1 MAERGLIPA
10 GAGQTR
16 WLMCRCG
23 RGGAHPRRCGADIN
37 ARIDARPALGSSPQV
52 RGRRRCVA
60 CRRARTWAHPRRC
73 GADLTAVALVPLPAG
88 SSPQVR
94 GRQLRQRRRP
104 PPLRLIPAGAGQTL
118 VTSGASW
125 ATGAHPRRCG
135 ADVVFTFPS
144 FGGLGSS
151 PQVRGRLRQVGG
163 DGGEHGLIHAG
174 AGQTH

>member
-73 GADLTAVALVPLPAG
+73 GADTVMRTPYSDPRG

-94 GRQLRQRRRP
+94 GRRCPVAGALAGGG
-104 PPLRLIPAGAGQTL
+104 LIPAGAGQTPPPDAPHA
-118 VTSGASW
+118 GMW
-125 ATGAHPRRCG
+125 AHPRRCG
-135 ADVVFTFPS
+135 ADRSNARAASPPV
-144 FGGLGSS
+144 GSS
-151 PQVRGRLRQVGG
+151 PQVRGRRVRRVVCGV
-163 DGGEHGLIHAG
+163 
-174 AGQTH
+174 